1 MRADIQHEVSHD
13 AKKLPFLP
21 RFEHIRKWPPTSAG
35 KSRCLPVIIYI
46 YTINYILFIYY
57 YIVNHPFFNQ
67 LLLITD
73 INLPGWIIQL
83 LSCFGGM
90 LWIQNG
96 WPGTS

>member
-1 MRADIQHEVSHD
+1 MAADKRGQIEVF
-13 AKKLPFLP
+13 A
-21 RFEHIRKWPPTSAG
+21 RN
-35 KSRCLPVIIYI
+35 YI